1 MPEHPSPPR
10 SRSAAALVAAVLALA
25 GTTSAARAQDIES
38 VDSYVLGQGFNVGP
52 VNFAG
57 YSSVVLA
64 APDQGRKTFSLEDLS
79 LYASAHVGA
88 LFNPFME
95 AELTGLNLV
104 PWGKDGGEGDGGK
117 GYLVLERLYNDIQ
130 LPDGFTVRF
139 GKMLAPVG
147 DWNQI
152 HAAPLVMSTIRPAAT
167 YRGSS
172 QYATG
177 LSVLYSDPQARWPD
191 VQVYWQPM
199 DEFSARPDSIVDDHY
214 RLVEGLHVSFPL
226 ALLDKVGF
234 SIQRTIDRQGVEQHL
249 FGTDFRYTMDQWS
262 LQGEWVV
269 STLSQPP
276 SLHSTRDLE
285 WSGYVAPSYALN
297 DRWSVYG
304 WYEVYDGRGSMPLLG
319 ATQELAASTA
329 MPFGNDRVAQDVL
342 AGFAFRPQPAMVFR
356 LEYLQNVG
364 GRPINPTGLFAS
376 WSVLF

>member
-1 MPEHPSPPR
+1 MAMTFPRLLPRHP
-10 SRSAAALVAAVLALA
+10 AAMVFAATVMAFLVANAACGQANV
-25 GTTSAARAQDIES
+25 SADDPA
-38 VDSYVLGQGFNVGP
+38 DSYVLGQGINVGSI
-52 VNFAG
+52 NLAG
-57 YSSVVLA
+57 YSSLVATL
-64 APDQGRKTFSLEDLS
+64 PDQGRKALSLEDLS

-88 LFNPFME
+88 FINPFME

-104 PWGKDGGEGDGGK
+104 PWGKDGGGDNGK
-117 GYLVLERLYNDIQ
+117 GGGYVVLERLYNDIQ

-152 HAAPLVMSTIRPAAT
+152 HAAPLVLSTVRPAAT
-167 YRGSS
+167 YRGFS

-177 LSVLYSDPQARWPD
+177 LSVLYNDPKTRWPD

-234 SIQRTIDRQGVEQHL
+234 SVQRTIDRLGVEQHL
-249 FGTDFRYTMDQWS
+249 AGVDFRYTMGPVT
-262 LQGEWVV
+262 LQGEGVV
-269 STLSQPP
+269 STLSQPAGV
-276 SLHSTRDLE
+276 HATRSLE
-285 WSGYVAPSYALN
+285 WSGYVAPSYAL
-297 DRWSVYG
+297 DDQWSVYG
-304 WYEVYDGRGSMPLLG
+304 WYEIYDGRG
-319 ATQELAASTA
+319 AASIA
-329 MPFGNDRVAQDVL
+329 PAQAAGPASDRTAQDIL

-356 LEYLQNVG
+356 LEYLLNVG
-364 GRPINPTGLFAS
+364 GPPVNPTGLFAS